1 MVEEERK
8 TPKFI
13 VKNSEGRLTENNV
26 HKYINTGIN
35 SHFPSNFLQVC
46 YSILYFRRKI
56 RIEEGYSSQKFKI
69 WLKLKNKYKV
79 SE

>member
-1 MVEEERK
+1 MVEGERK

-35 SHFPSNFLQVC
+35 SHFPSNFFTNMLF
-46 YSILYFRRKI
+46 YIIF
-56 RIEEGYSSQKFKI
+56 
-69 WLKLKNKYKV
+69 
-79 SE
+79 